1 MKRLNLS
8 DVLNYDISILDKD
21 FDDVLF
27 NKAREIRKR
36 VALRLIADDIIN
48 SWLEM
53 DATRGM
59 LNSILERNPFE
70 NTEEV
75 LKFNMMV
82 TQIACRDVL
91 NDCNLP
97 IIEQIG
103 VYANIIELG
112 AREFISPTNAGTVLK
127 HLGAAKE
134 RGYFFTPPSVAIRM
148 VGLSLAN
155 NPSAK
160 VVFDP
165 ATGAGVF
172 LAYQMLFNK
181 SIEEVVG
188 IELDSQTAQFALD
201 LLSCIKKR
209 IDREIR
215 ISIHCGDFFEVFESY
230 KNESRFDIVIMNPP
244 YGSIK
249 FLASDLTDASTIAN
263 LSSQDRDHLGERLR
277 QSTLEFSSKLRARF
291 KPYGLGRGTLE
302 YSKLFMAAALELV
315 NQRGVVVAI
324 TPSSWLGDETSYEF
338 RKTILESGFLREVW
352 IIPEIAKLFKG
363 VNQPTAITVLGKEK
377 TAVIMVSN
385 PVMRMVDAEWSS
397 SSLNL
402 KSVLSVSGERKKFP
416 KCDEEGLK
424 ILVLLQKNG
433 KIKDIPELVN
443 ARGELDLTQY
453 KHFISAEDTG
463 HRLIRGDHIHGWYL
477 AEASESDKAG
487 FVAFDQFMSAI
498 SGSAKSQYVHSS
510 RIAIPQC
517 SYLQKKERIEAAII
531 PSDCVLG
538 NSCNFLSVTSDEN
551 RDEKELYYWLVMNS
565 SVTEWQFRI
574 FSYNNHISNK
584 EIDELSCVRYDLLDA
599 DAKLFLS
606 RLKTSNGRIE
616 VEGDAFIASIAGLSE
631 PEYLSILRSIE
642 VDNIEQHL
650 IEFRKFISEDKPMEI
665 PHHTMPSLSQL
676 DKEMISYVKP
686 GGNWTS
692 IPESVP
698 SKRLD
703 QIREMARTRGMVRTT
718 YYGRLRY
725 TQPAYT
731 ISTYF
736 NRPGNGANI
745 HPWEDRTLSCR
756 EAARLQ
762 SFPDSFVF
770 DGNEASI
777 RTQIGN
783 AVPPLLGYAIGMAI
797 KKKAGKAMPFCDVF
811 AGAGGLSYGLELA
824 GFEGVAALE
833 INASAASTFAKNH
846 SSSIHTIV
854 GDINDTSVQEE
865 LITSVEAG
873 IPKETDWVLVGGP
886 PCQGFSTAG
895 YRDPNDIR
903 NKLVDSYL
911 TIINRLH
918 PSIVVMEN
926 VPGILSMSKGKVI
939 EGVYSALLSLGYK
952 TAIDPWQVDAER
964 YGVPQMRKRVVIVA
978 AKDESMLPQYPAPIF
993 KKCMGRRKSEDMQLS
1008 FNDEPYPITVGEALL
1023 GLPALMPV
1031 NEFYPGQI
1039 DIDNTYSRWCKGEI
1053 SVEKFLK
1060 KRGNQ

>member
-1 MKRLNLS
+1 MKRLALS
-8 DVLNYDISILDKD
+8 EALNYDISIIDKD
-21 FDDVLF
+21 FDDALF
-27 NKAREIRKR
+27 SKAREIRKQI
-36 VALRLIADDIIN
+36 ALRLIADDN
-48 SWLEM
+48 SKCWL
-53 DATRGM
+53 DIDVTRGM
-59 LNSILERNPFE
+59 LNSILERHPFE

-75 LKFNMMV
+75 LQFNMMV
-82 TQIACRDVL
+82 TQIACGEVL
-91 NDCNLP
+91 NNCNLP
-97 IIEQIG
+97 IIDQIG
-103 VYANIIELG
+103 IYANIIELG
-112 AREFISPTNAGTVLK
+112 AREFISPINVGTVLK

-165 ATGAGVF
+165 DTGAGVF

-181 SIEEVVG
+181 GIEEVVG

-201 LLSCIKKR
+201 LLSCINKR
-209 IDREIR
+209 IDREIK
-215 ISIHCGDFFEVFESY
+215 ISIHCGDFFDVFESY
-230 KNESRFDIVIMNPP
+230 KNTSRFDIVIMNPP
-244 YGSIK
+244 YGRIK
-249 FLASDLTDASTIAN
+249 FLASDLTDASMIAD
-263 LSSQDRDHLGERLR
+263 LSSQDRELLGKKLR
-277 QSTLEFSSKLRARF
+277 QSTLEFSSKLRAQF

-315 NQRGVVVAI
+315 DQRGVVVAI

-338 RKTILESGFLREVW
+338 RKMILESGLLREVW

-377 TAVIMVSN
+377 TPVIMVSN
-385 PVMRMVDAEWSS
+385 PVMRIVDAERSS

-402 KSVLSVSGERKKFP
+402 RSVLSVSGERKKFP
-416 KCDEEGLK
+416 KCDEEDLK
-424 ILVLLQKNG
+424 TLVLLQKNG

-453 KHFISAEDTG
+453 KQFISATDTG

-477 AEASESDKAG
+477 AEATESDKAG
-487 FVAFDQFMSAI
+487 FVAFEQFMSAI
-498 SGSAKSQYVHSS
+498 SGSAKSQYVYSS

-517 SYLQKKERIEAAII
+517 SYLQKKERIEAAIVR
-531 PSDCVLG
+531 SNCVLG

-551 RDEKELYYWLVMNS
+551 REEKELYYWLVINS

-574 FSYNNHISNK
+574 FSYNNHVSNK
-584 EIDELSCVRYDLLDA
+584 EIDELTCVRYELLDA
-599 DAKLFLS
+599 SAKLFLS

-616 VEGDAFIASIAGLSE
+616 IEGDAFVASTAGLSA
-631 PEYLSILRSIE
+631 PEYLSILRSIG
-642 VDNIEQHL
+642 VDNCEQYL
-650 IEFRKFISEDKPMEI
+650 IEYRKFISEDMTMEI
-665 PHHTMPSLSQL
+665 SHHTMPSLSQL
-676 DKEMISYVKP
+676 DKEIISYVEP

-718 YYGRLRY
+718 YYSRLKY

-745 HPWEDRTLSCR
+745 HPREDRTLSCR

-770 DGNEASI
+770 EGNEASI

-797 KKKAGKAMPFCDVF
+797 KKKTGKAMPFCDVF

-824 GFEGVAALE
+824 GFNGVAALE
-833 INASAASTFAKNH
+833 ISVPAASTFAKNH
-846 SSSIHTIV
+846 SSNIHTIV

-865 LITSVEAG
+865 LIAAVENG
-873 IPKETDWVLVGGP
+873 IPKDTDWVLVGGP
-886 PCQGFSTAG
+886 PCQGFSAAG

-911 TIINRLH
+911 KIIDRLH

-939 EGVYSALLSLGYK
+939 DGVYAALHSLGYK
-952 TAIDPWQVDAER
+952 TTAEPWQVDAER
-964 YGVPQMRKRVVIVA
+964 YGVPQMLKRVVIVA
-978 AKDESMLPQYPAPIF
+978 AKDESILPKYPDPIF
-993 KKCMGRRKSEDMQLS
+993 KKCLGRRESEDIQLS
-1008 FNDEPYPITVGEALL
+1008 FNVEPCPVTVGEALL

-1039 DIDNTYSRWCKGEI
+1039 DIDDTYSRWCRGEI
-1053 SVEKFLK
+1053 SVEEFMKE
-1060 KRGNQ
+1060 RGKQ